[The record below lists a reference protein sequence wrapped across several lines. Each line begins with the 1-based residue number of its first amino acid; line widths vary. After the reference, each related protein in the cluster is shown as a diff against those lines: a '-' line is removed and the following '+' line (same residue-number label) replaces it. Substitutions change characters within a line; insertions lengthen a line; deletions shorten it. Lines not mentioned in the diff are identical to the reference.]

1 MITGD
6 ASYIK
11 KMNRSLILKEIL
23 KEGMLSRA
31 DVSKATALTRATVS
45 GQVADLLDEELVV
58 EKEIE
63 YNQVGRKPIMLSINA
78 EAGYAIGIDLEYDQ
92 ISFAISDLQGSLV
105 LTDTMKLQQYN
116 AYEDILLLLTG
127 QIKRYQERFADSRYG
142 IIGIVIA
149 IHGLVSTDEVIHYI
163 PSFDWHDV
171 PLKRDLENALGL
183 QVKLENN
190 ANLSAFAERV
200 FFHHET
206 NDLLSVT
213 LHSGI
218 GMGMM
223 FNHSFFRGQ
232 DGFAGEIGH
241 MIVVPGGIP
250 CNCGNKGCWEK
261 YASETSVLQLLRAK
275 KPGEDMTY
283 AQIGRWIEAKDPDV
297 TELMEQFI
305 YYLSIGLNN
314 MINIY
319 NPEVVVL
326 DSELLRIYPDSLQ
339 LIEANLNSR
348 VSHYRE
354 IKISTIGKKSCVLGA
369 CAIAIQSF
377 LQVPVLNLPYK
388 G

>member
-11 KMNRSLILKEIL
+11 KMNRSLILREIL
-23 KEGMLSRA
+23 KEGMISRA

-45 GQVADLLDEELVV
+45 GQVAVLLEEELVV

-63 YNQVGRKPIMLSINA
+63 YNLVGRKPIMLSINA
-78 EAGYAIGIDLEYDQ
+78 EAGYAIGVDLEFDR
-92 ISFAISDLQGSLV
+92 ISFAISDLEGKPALSETINLQTRSYPEILSL
-105 LTDTMKLQQYN
+105 LIARIKHYQQ
-116 AYEDILLLLTG
+116 
-127 QIKRYQERFADSRYG
+127 QFSSSRYG

-163 PSFDWHDV
+163 PSVDWHDV
-171 PLKRDLENALGL
+171 PLKNDLEKALGME
-183 QVKLENN
+183 VKLENN

-206 NDLLSVT
+206 DDLLSVT

-223 FNHSFFRGQ
+223 VNHTFFRGK

-241 MIVVPGGIP
+241 MIVAPGGLA
-250 CNCGNKGCWEK
+250 CNCGNQGCWEK

-275 KPGEDMTY
+275 KPDSDVSYE
-283 AQIGRWIEAKDPDV
+283 QVGRWMEDKDPDV
-297 TELMEQFI
+297 AEIMEQFI
-305 YYLSIGLNN
+305 SYLSIGLNN
-314 MINIY
+314 IINIY

-326 DSELLRIYPDSLQ
+326 DSELLRIYPDSLHN
-339 LIEANLNSR
+339 IEQNLNSR
-348 VSHYRE
+348 ISLYSE
-354 IKISTIGKKSCVLGA
+354 IKISTIGKQSCALGA
-369 CAIAIQSF
+369 CALAIQNF
-377 LQVPVLNLPYK
+377 LQVPDLNLPYK

>member
-63 YNQVGRKPIMLSINA
+63 YNLVGRKPIMLSVNA
-78 EAGYAIGIDLEYDQ
+78 EAGYAIGIDLEFDQ
-92 ISFAISDLQGSLV
+92 ISFAISNLQGSLV
-105 LTDTMKLQQYN
+105 QSETMKLQATSYP
-116 AYEDILLLLTG
+116 DILSLLIA
-127 QIKRYQERFADSRYG
+127 QIKHYQEGFAASRYG

-171 PLKRDLENALGL
+171 PLKNDLEKALGL
-183 QVKLENN
+183 EVKLENN

-206 NDLLSVT
+206 DDLLSVT
-213 LHSGI
+213 LYSGI

-223 FNHSFFRGQ
+223 INHSFFRGQ

-241 MIVVPGGIP
+241 MIVVPGGQP

-261 YASETSVLQLLRAK
+261 YASETSVFQILRAN
-275 KPGEDMTY
+275 KPEAEITY
-283 AQIGRWIEAKDPDV
+283 EQIERWIKDKDPEV
-297 TELMEQFI
+297 TSVMEQFM

-314 MINIY
+314 IINIY

-326 DSELLRIYPDSLQ
+326 DSELLRIYPDSLRA
-339 LIEANLNSR
+339 IESNLNSR

-354 IKISTIGKKSCVLGA
+354 IKLSTIGKKSCSLGA
-369 CAIAIQSF
+369 CAIAIQNF